1 MNTSHPQ
8 LVFNNTERTILVV
21 LIGVAIVL
29 GTLGYRDYFHS
40 LNTTITMSDLAYLV
54 INLFFMEFEAKGEL
68 PVSLDIARWLA
79 PATLSYALI
88 RTVMSLV
95 QNKIQRLKLSYFKNH
110 AVIIGLNDRTV
121 NVALSFKQSG
131 IKTVVIDSDEY
142 NQYWGALKKEKIY
155 DLVANFSDSNLLQ
168 AVNVTKAAYLFVC
181 TDSDNTNL
189 NLLFE
194 TFGLKQPLQHTI
206 QLQSVCQ
213 ITSQPFLHA
222 LNARNLFATNHK
234 NMATRTFNTE
244 LVTARWLL
252 NEFGPHKYIADI
264 SQLNTFSILIT
275 GTNSFTPELIKR
287 LVEIGIYGCANKI
300 RIIFANTNANE
311 VCEQLK
317 TTYPSMTTLIDL
329 IAIVTPMKNKGH
341 NYIKG
346 LIEEFDPNIM
356 YVCSTQ
362 TNEKLLILQQLS
374 IAEKTIP
381 IIVCE
386 TDNQSAFIWLENEF
400 THDKNMHFVNINTVM
415 NHYDNI
421 FENKLDEI
429 AISIHNDY
437 LAQQVLKGETIA
449 HNSSLEEWDKLP
461 EILKDANRNQ
471 ADHIAIKCQY
481 LTGSVCPS
489 AAEVKS
495 ALTQET
501 KTVLARM
508 EHQRWIAEK
517 KIAGWQYTE
526 GEKSTPKK
534 LSPSLLDWEELTK
547 EEQQKDID
555 TVNQLPKL
563 VALINSHKE

>member
-1 MNTSHPQ
+1 MNTNHPQ
-8 LVFNNTERTILVV
+8 LVFNNTERTILVI

-40 LNTTITMSDLAYLV
+40 LNTTATISDLAYLV
-54 INLFFMEFEAKGEL
+54 INLFFMEFEAKGKL
-68 PVSLDIARWLA
+68 PITLDIARWLA

-88 RTVMSLV
+88 RTLMSLV
-95 QNKIQRLKLSYFKNH
+95 QNKIQRLKLSYLSNH
-110 AVIIGLNDRTV
+110 AVIVGLNDRTV
-121 NVALSFKQSG
+121 NVALSFKKNG
-131 IKTVVIDSDEY
+131 IKTVVIDNDEY
-142 NQYWGALKKEKIY
+142 NQYWGALKKEKIT
-155 DLVANFSDSNLLQ
+155 DLVANFSDGNLLQ
-168 AVNVTKAAYLFVC
+168 AVNIRKAAYLFVC

-194 TFGLKQPLQHTI
+194 TFGIKKPLQHTI

-222 LNARNLFATNHK
+222 LNARTLFATNHK

-252 NEFGPHKYIADI
+252 NEFGPHKYITDF
-264 SQLNTFSILIT
+264 SQTSIFSILIT

-300 RIIFANTNANE
+300 RIIFANANAGE

-317 TTYPSMTTLIDL
+317 ITYPAIATLIDL
-329 IAIVTPMKNKGH
+329 VAVVTPIQDKGH
-341 NYIKG
+341 NYIIGVIKD
-346 LIEEFDPNIM
+346 FNPNIM

-362 TNEKLLILQQLS
+362 TDEKLLILQQLS
-374 IAEKTIP
+374 ITEATFP
-381 IIVCE
+381 IVVCE
-386 TDNQSAFIWLENEF
+386 TDNQSSFVWLENEF
-400 THDKNMHFVNINTVM
+400 TNDTNMHFVNINTVM

-437 LAQQVLKGETIA
+437 VAHQIQKGESLA
-449 HNSSLEEWDKLP
+449 HNSSIVEWDKLP
-461 EILKDANRNQ
+461 EILKEANRNQ

-481 LTGSVCPS
+481 LTGSVFPS
-489 AAEVKS
+489 ADEVKA
-495 ALTQET
+495 ALTLET

-517 KIAGWQYTE
+517 KIAGWQYTS
-526 GEKSTPKK
+526 GEKSTSKK
-534 LSPSLLDWEELTK
+534 LSPSLVDWEELSQD
-547 EEQQKDID
+547 EQQKDID
-555 TVNQLPKL
+555 TVTQLPDL
-563 VALINSHKE
+563 VALINSHKG

>member
-1 MNTSHPQ
+1 MNTNHPQ
-8 LVFNNTERTILVV
+8 LVFNNTERTILVM
-21 LIGVAIVL
+21 LIGVAVVL

-40 LNTTITMSDLAYLV
+40 LNTTATISDLAYLV
-54 INLFFMEFEAKGEL
+54 INLFFMEFEAKGKL
-68 PVSLDIARWLA
+68 PVTLDIARWLA
-79 PATLSYALI
+79 PATLSYAVI
-88 RTVMSLV
+88 RTLMSLIH
-95 QNKIQRLKLSYFKNH
+95 NKIQRLKLSYFKNH

-142 NQYWGALKKEKIY
+142 NQYWGALKKERIT
-155 DLVANFSDSNLLQ
+155 DLVANFSDGNLLQ
-168 AVNVTKAAYLFVC
+168 AVNIRKAAYLFVC

-194 TFGLKQPLQHTI
+194 TFGIKKSLQHTI

-252 NEFGPHKYIADI
+252 NEFGPHKYITDF
-264 SQLNTFSILIT
+264 SQTNTFSILIT

-300 RIIFANTNANE
+300 RIIFANANAND

-317 TTYPSMTTLIDL
+317 TTYPSIATLIDL
-329 IAIVTPMKNKGH
+329 VAVVTPIQDKGH

-346 LIEEFDPNIM
+346 VIEEFDPNIM

-362 TNEKLLILQQLS
+362 TDEKLLILQQLS
-374 IAEKTIP
+374 ITEKTIP
-381 IIVCE
+381 IVVCE
-386 TDNQSAFIWLENEF
+386 TDNQSSFVWLENEF
-400 THDKNMHFVNINTVM
+400 TNDTNMHFVNINTVM

-437 LAQQVLKGETIA
+437 VAQQIQKGESIENNTSIV
-449 HNSSLEEWDKLP
+449 EWDKLP

-481 LTGSVCPS
+481 LTGSVLPS
-489 AAEVKS
+489 ADAVKA

-517 KIAGWQYTE
+517 KIAGWQYTS

-534 LSPSLLDWEELTK
+534 LSPSLVDWEELSQD
-547 EEQQKDID
+547 EQQKDID
-555 TVNQLPKL
+555 TVAQLPDL